1 MAMGAPTQETY
12 GDDFRATALTLVEAA
27 GGKGSVRRV
36 ATSLGMPVSTLHHW
50 FATSQKQN
58 ETPAFTTIREN
69 KRDELAK
76 ALYAL
81 AVTAIEVLNDEE
93 KLKAAPLHDVAL
105 VVGMAI
111 DKMLL
116 LMGDAPA
123 NTEHTERGIYTNL
136 RYEPDVQDAEYEEE
150 DDGDIVE
157 ESEPSP

>member
-36 ATSLGMPVSTLHHW
+36 ATSLGMPCSTLNHW
-50 FATSQKQN
+50 FATNQKQN

-81 AVTAIEVLNDEE
+81 AVTAIEALNDEE
-93 KLKAAPLHDVAL
+93 KLKAAPLRDVAL
-105 VVGMAI
+105 VAGMAI

-116 LMGDAPA
+116 LMGETTTRA
-123 NTEHTERGIYTNL
+123 EHTDRGIYSNL
-136 RYEPDVQDAEYEEE
+136 RPPDVQDAEIIEE
-150 DDGDIVE
+150 DGDAD
-157 ESEPSP
+157 

>member
-1 MAMGAPTQETY
+1 MYSFAWTKPAMWFTQYRSDGRYTP
-12 GDDFRATALTLVEAA
+12 GSSPGQARFRPPPPYTRSA
-27 GGKGSVRRV
+27 VR
-36 ATSLGMPVSTLHHW
+36 G
-50 FATSQKQN
+50 
-58 ETPAFTTIREN
+58 
-69 KRDELAK
+69 
-76 ALYAL
+76 
-81 AVTAIEVLNDEE
+81 
-93 KLKAAPLHDVAL
+93 AAPLHDVAL

-157 ESEPSP
+157 ESEPSPSGD